1 MIPEFLMIH
10 HIRHST
16 RFFLF
21 CTLALLTIASLAG
34 HAALT
39 SRTGEPADAE
49 RLQLVSRLGLTD
61 LCLFTEARYTRHPA
75 MADLHSPFQ
84 DAPTSF
90 DYFPSGSLLMPA
102 KRIKQRQ

>member
-1 MIPEFLMIH
+1 MIH
-10 HIRHST
+10 QLRHST

-21 CTLALLTIASLAG
+21 CTLSLLIIAILAG
-34 HAALT
+34 HAALA
-39 SRTGEPADAE
+39 SRTAAAADSE
-49 RLQLVSRLGLTD
+49 RLQLARRLRLTD

-84 DAPTSF
+84 DAPASF